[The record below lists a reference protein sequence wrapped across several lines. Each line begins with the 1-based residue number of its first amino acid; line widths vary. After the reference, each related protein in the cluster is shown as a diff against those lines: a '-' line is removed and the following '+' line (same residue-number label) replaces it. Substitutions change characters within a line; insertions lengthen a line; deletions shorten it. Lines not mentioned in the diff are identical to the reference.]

1 MLKKFI
7 ERPVLSTV
15 ISIILLILG
24 LLSVFSLPITLFPDI
39 APPSVV
45 VQANYPGANAEVVA
59 RSVATPLEE
68 SINGVENMTYMTSN
82 SSNDGSMTLT
92 VYFKQGTNPDIAA
105 VNVQNRVAKAT
116 SQIPQEVIQSGIST
130 QKQQNSIIMFV
141 GLYSKDSV
149 NYNETFLQNY
159 IKINLIPKLQR
170 IPGVGDAQPFGT
182 KDYSMR
188 IWLKPDRLVANNLS
202 PIEVTDAIKDQSLE
216 AAPGRFGQSSHEV
229 FEYVL
234 KYKGKLN
241 KNEDYENI
249 VLKANADGSVVKLK
263 DVARVEFGSYTY
275 SSNSRLNGNPT
286 SGVAIFQTAGSN
298 ANDILTQAEKMLKEF
313 DRDLP
318 RGIESTIMY
327 NSKDFLD
334 NSIDQV
340 KHTLLE
346 AFILVFIVVFIFL
359 QDLRSTLIP
368 AIAVPVSII
377 GTFFFLQLF
386 GYTINLLTLF
396 ALVLAIGIVVDDA
409 IVVVEAVHSKMELTG
424 QPAKE
429 ATVNAMSEISGAI
442 ISITL
447 VMAAVFIPV
456 GFMQGPA
463 GVFYRQF
470 AFTLAIA
477 ILISAVNA
485 LTLSPALCALF
496 LKNTAAGE
504 GGASVHGHSGKK
516 GFMGRFYHAF
526 NAGFQSMTNR
536 YIQSLRFLFR
546 HRWIAIGGLIIIAGA
561 TFFMAKQTPTGFIPT
576 EDQGFVLYALSTPP
590 GSSLD
595 KTRKAMEEVDSLV
608 KQETF
613 SDRRYNIDGL
623 NFISNANAAPYGAG
637 FIRMKPYDERG
648 PMKDATAISNYLSG
662 KIAAQVK
669 DAHAFF
675 FTFPTIQG
683 FGNVAGFEFMLQDQ
697 HNGSLDK
704 LSATANE
711 FIGALFQ
718 RPEIAYAF
726 TTFASGN
733 PQYMMDVDYNKAKQ
747 FDVGIS
753 DLMKTMQIYYG
764 SSFVSDFNRF
774 GKYYRVMA
782 QADIPY
788 RANKNSLDGIY
799 VKSKGGQL
807 VPVNQLI
814 SLRRVY
820 GPETVTRNNLYNAVT
835 INGTPKPGYST
846 GDAIRAIEETAK
858 TALPRGY
865 AVEYTGMTREE
876 KASGG
881 QLIFIFILSLVFVYF
896 LLAAQYESYILPLA
910 IVLSIPVGVFG
921 VFVFLKLLGVE
932 NNIYVQ
938 VSLIMLVGLLA
949 KNAILIVEYAVQ
961 RRRHGMSLVDSALE
975 AAKLRLRPI
984 LMTSFAF
991 IAGLLPLLNAKGASA
1006 LGNRSIG
1013 TGAIGGMLTGVIL
1026 GIFIVP
1032 VLFIIFQYLQEKI
1045 RRNPEPTSPGAPTAP
1060 AVQPV
1065 TPRPSGSGGSLP
1077 SFGMGA
1083 PLIVLGIM
1091 VTLGFSACKV
1101 SKDMAIPAAQLPISF
1116 QGSAR
1121 TVPAGAVTADTAAM
1135 ASIPWKDL
1143 FTDLTL
1149 QQLIDSAI
1157 AHNYD
1162 MQLALKNIESARL
1175 VLGQTKLSYLPEIDL
1190 NVTAN
1195 TSRPSDNSLN
1205 GISLSQFL
1213 GSKHIEDY
1221 SANAS
1226 LSWEADIWGK
1236 IRNRQSRAL
1245 ATYLQSEEARKAVQ
1259 TNIVSGVS
1267 RGYYNLLMLDAQMA
1281 IARRNLSLNDST
1293 LQIIRLQFNAGQA
1306 TALGVEQSE
1315 AQEKVAA
1322 ALVPQLEQEEL
1333 LQENALSILSGRLP
1347 AQIVRSITLDQIP
1360 MREELSAGLPIEMVN
1375 RRPDVRSS
1383 ELALTIANANVG
1395 IAKASLY
1402 PSLVIMAQ
1410 GGLNSFK
1417 TSNWFNIPASLFG
1430 IVGGGLTEPLFK
1442 HREFKTKYELA
1453 KVDRERSVIQFR
1465 QSVLV
1470 AVGEVS
1476 DALGKIEKL
1485 KEQQEIVASRVSTL
1499 QQATS
1504 NANMLFR
1511 NGLATYLEVITA
1523 QGSVLQ
1529 SELELASLKREQLD
1543 AVVELYKSLGGGWK

>member
-15 ISIILLILG
+15 ISIILLLLG
-24 LLSVFSLPITLFPDI
+24 GLSLFSLPITLFPDI

-45 VQANYPGANAEVVA
+45 VAASYPGANAEVVA

-68 SINGVENMTYMTSN
+68 AINGVENMTYMTSN

-92 VYFKQGTNPDIAA
+92 VYFKQGTNPDIAS

-116 SQIPQEVIQSGIST
+116 SQIPQEVIQAGIST

-141 GLYSKDSV
+141 GLYSKDSA
-149 NYNETFLQNY
+149 NYDETFLQNY
-159 IKINLIPKLQR
+159 IRINLIPKLQR
-170 IPGVGDAQPFGT
+170 IPGVGDAQPFGS

-202 PIEVTDAIKDQSLE
+202 PLEVTDAIRDQSLE
-216 AAPGRFGQSSHEV
+216 AAPGRFGQSSKEV

-234 KYKGKLN
+234 KYKGKLS

-249 VLKANADGSVVKLK
+249 IIKSNADGSVVRLK

-275 SSNSRLNGNPT
+275 SSNSKLNGNPT

-298 ANDILTQAEKMLKEF
+298 ANDILTKAKAMLKEF
-313 DRDLP
+313 DKDLP
-318 RGIESTIMY
+318 RGVESTIMY

-334 NSIDQV
+334 ASIDQV
-340 KHTLLE
+340 LHTLVE
-346 AFILVFIVVFIFL
+346 AFILVFIVVFAFL
-359 QDLRSTLIP
+359 QDFRSTLIP
-368 AIAVPVSII
+368 AIAVPVAII

-424 QPAKE
+424 MEARPATIE
-429 ATVNAMSEISGAI
+429 AMSEISGAI
-442 ISITL
+442 VSITL
-447 VMAAVFIPV
+447 VMAAVFVPV

-477 ILISAVNA
+477 ILISALNA

-496 LKNTAAGE
+496 LKTPE
-504 GGASVHGHSGKK
+504 GGHGNRK
-516 GFMGRFYHAF
+516 GFMGRFYNAF
-526 NAGFQSMTNR
+526 NAGFRTVTNR
-536 YIQSLRFLFR
+536 YVQSLRFLFR
-546 HRWIAIGGLIIIAGA
+546 RRWIAIGGLIIIAVA
-561 TFFMAKQTPTGFIPT
+561 AFMMAKQTPTGFIPT
-576 EDQGFVLYALSTPP
+576 EDQGFVLYAVNTPP

-595 KTRKAMEEVDSLV
+595 KTRKAMEEIDSLV
-608 KQETF
+608 KQEPF
-613 SDRRYNIDGL
+613 SDRRYNVDGL
-623 NFISNANAAPYGAG
+623 NFISNANASPYGAG

-662 KIAAQVK
+662 KIAMQVK

-697 HNGSLDK
+697 RNGSLDK
-704 LSATANE
+704 LGQTANE
-711 FIGALFQ
+711 FIGALFA

-747 FDVGIS
+747 FDVSVS
-753 DLMKTMQIYYG
+753 DLMKTMQVYYG
-764 SSFVSDFNRF
+764 SSYVSDFNRF

-782 QADIPY
+782 QADVPY
-788 RANKNSLDGIY
+788 RANKASLDGIY
-799 VKSKGGQL
+799 VKSKSGQL

-835 INGTPKPGYST
+835 INGIPKPGYST
-846 GDAIRAIEETAK
+846 GDAIRAIKETAA

-865 AVEYTGMTREE
+865 AVEWTGMTREE
-876 KASGG
+876 EKVGG

-896 LLAAQYESYILPLA
+896 LLSAQYESYILPLSV
-910 IVLSIPVGVFG
+910 ILSIPVGVFG
-921 VFVFLKLLGVE
+921 VFAFLKMLGVD

-949 KNAILIVEYAVQ
+949 KNAILITEYAVQ

-975 AAKLRLRPI
+975 AARLRLRPI

-991 IAGLLPLLNAKGASA
+991 IAGLGPLLVAKGASA

-1013 TGAIGGMLTGVIL
+1013 TGAIGGMFTGVIL
-1026 GIFIVP
+1026 GVFIVP

-1045 RRNPEPTSPGAPTAP
+1045 GRKPTAP
-1060 AVQPV
+1060 AAPSAPAVATPA
-1065 TPRPSGSGGSLP
+1065 TPRPSSGGSIP
-1077 SFGMGA
+1077 SLGMGN
-1083 PLIVLGIM
+1083 PLVLLGIVL
-1091 VTLGFSACKV
+1091 TLTLTACKV
-1101 SKDMAIPAAQLPISF
+1101 SKDVATPQPEVPTNFS
-1116 QGSAR
+1116 QTAR
-1121 TVPAGAVTADTAAM
+1121 TTTTATTTADSAGIAAL
-1135 ASIPWKDL
+1135 PWKDL
-1143 FTDLTL
+1143 FADPTL

-1157 AHNYD
+1157 VKNYD
-1162 MQLALKNIESARL
+1162 MQLAIKNIESARL
-1175 VLGQTKLSYLPEIDL
+1175 TYRQSRLGYYPQVDL
-1190 NVTAN
+1190 NVTAS
-1195 TSRPSDNSLN
+1195 TARPSDNSLN
-1205 GISLSQFL
+1205 GKSLGAFL
-1213 GSKHIEDY
+1213 GSKHVEDY
-1221 SANAS
+1221 SANVG
-1226 LSWEADIWGK
+1226 LSWEVPIWGK
-1236 IRNRQSRAL
+1236 IENQKAAAL
-1245 ATYLQSEEARKAVQ
+1245 ASYLQTEEARKAVQ
-1259 TNIVSGVS
+1259 TNIVASVS
-1267 RGYYNLLMLDAQMA
+1267 QGYYNLLMLDAQLA
-1281 IARRNLSLNDST
+1281 IAHRNLSLNDST
-1293 LQIIRLQFNAGQA
+1293 LNIIRLQYNAGQV
-1306 TALGVEQSE
+1306 TALGVQQAE

-1322 ALVPQLEQEEL
+1322 ALVPQLEQEIL
-1333 LQENALSILSGRLP
+1333 LQENALSILAGQLP
-1347 AQIVRSITLDQIP
+1347 ANIARNTTLEQVPIREDISTGIP
-1360 MREELSAGLPIEMVN
+1360 TAMVS
-1375 RRPDVRSS
+1375 RRPDVRSN
-1383 ELALTIANANVG
+1383 ELALTVANANVG
-1395 IAKASLY
+1395 IAKGNMY
-1402 PSLVIMAQ
+1402 PSLTITAT

-1417 TSNWFNIPASLFG
+1417 ASNWFNIPASLFG
-1430 IVGGGLTEPLFK
+1430 TVGGGITQPLFRR
-1442 HREFKTKYELA
+1442 RELRTQFELA
-1453 KVDRERSVIQFR
+1453 KIDREKSVIQFR

-1476 DALGKIEKL
+1476 DALGRIEKL
-1485 KEQQEIVASRVSTL
+1485 KEQQTIVASRVNTL
-1499 QQATS
+1499 QQATT

-1523 QGSVLQ
+1523 QSNVLQ

-1543 AVVELYKSLGGGWK
+1543 AVVGLYKSLGGGWK